1 MREHETPV
9 RDGRDAGEAPLLLL
23 RGGEA
28 QLREARDRPLA
39 DLPEPHGRAGGAVA
53 RERLEVGDVPVRDAH
68 ATEAATVPART
79 AHATA
84 ASARSQS
91 YPFSSSSSARSL
103 PPDLTIRPAASTCT
117 TSGWMCVRIR

>member
-28 QLREARDRPLA
+28 QLREARDRALA
-39 DLPEPHGRAGGAVA
+39 DLPEPRGRAGGAVA
-53 RERLEVGDVPVRDAH
+53 RERLEVGDVH
-68 ATEAATVPART
+68 AP
-79 AHATA
+79 A
-84 ASARSQS
+84 ASVRSQS

>member
-9 RDGRDAGEAPLLLL
+9 RDGRDAGEAPPLLL

-28 QLREARDRPLA
+28 QLREARDRALA
-39 DLPEPHGRAGGAVA
+39 DLPEPRGRAGGAVA
-53 RERLEVGDVPVRDAH
+53 RERLEVGDVPARDAH
-68 ATEAATVPART
+68 AP
-79 AHATA
+79 A
-84 ASARSQS
+84 ASVRSQS

-117 TSGWMCVRIR
+117 TSGWMRSEEHTSELQSRFGI